1 MTYNDYT
8 QVSWL
13 VILYWLYPYDWEENS
28 SQQTTQLRIG
38 RWSAGFS
45 ISWPNR
51 FQGFVANVPRSP
63 NHHVFSRPVLVGII
77 RKNLWYNLC
86 TNQAFKHHFSSWFSA
101 SLWGIVGPI
110 WNALEK
116 SSSWSRVKPDA
127 IACLIILTK
136 HLGIKTS
143 SHCYNVGPPFSISKL
158 EKIYPVT
165 LVNECLWYL

>member
-1 MTYNDYT
+1 MIIIMACNSVLVT
-8 QVSWL
+8 SLWL
-13 VILYWLYPYDWEENS
+13 GRKFIPTNYPASYWKMIC
-28 SQQTTQLRIG
+28 R
-38 RWSAGFS
+38 R

-110 WNALEK
+110 WNPDFASALEK

-165 LVNECLWYL
+165 LVNECLWCL